1 MLHTDPAAPQH
12 STFSCAHT
20 HVLTTD
26 CCENSTCTE
35 HTVVVGVVVLR
46 QGCDGRLLATAGKD
60 GTARLWDLRTF
71 QCIGECTGHTDSIGA
86 IAFSS
91 SASMKSG
98 KRGFLFSGS
107 ADKTIKLWELPGQC
121 YTPYAAACE
130 TFASNGLLVPVCG

>member
-1 MLHTDPAAPQH
+1 M
-12 STFSCAHT
+12 
-20 HVLTTD
+20 
-26 CCENSTCTE
+26 
-35 HTVVVGVVVLR
+35 GVVVLR

-121 YTPYAAACE
+121 YTPYALRVKHSQAMDCLYP
-130 TFASNGLLVPVCG
+130 FVASVYRQRVHGGG